1 MKRIIAAVVIVLGVS
16 MAASGQQTEQQTSAQ
31 QTEQTTTRVITGAV
45 IDKNGN
51 PLPGAIVSATGGAET
66 VTADADGSFTIEV
79 PVWLKSL
86 TASYPGLGEKRMKTT
101 AVNQM
106 IFTLKSRNRT
116 HGFINLVGQ
125 MRTAV
130 GSDYK
135 IPMQGE
141 FGVMGGAYRSWG
153 GYLKVVIRCVGAA
166 VQLAE
171 KEEHYL
177 PNPTVTFGVVK
188 RITPNFNVLFGGGL
202 GFHYGADGDGTLDVY
217 DPITQTTTTISTDKP
232 EYECQTQTGAL
243 EVGGMWK
250 FCKKLNTT
258 FGMSYI
264 FPATNSHNSGNLGF
278 FLGVGLN
285 L

>member
-1 MKRIIAAVVIVLGVS
+1 MRRINAAVVIALGIS
-16 MAASGQQTEQQTSAQ
+16 MATSAQQTSTQ

-79 PVWLKSL
+79 PLWLKSL

-101 AVNQM
+101 AINQM

-135 IPMQGE
+135 IPKQGE

-153 GYLKVVIRCVGAA
+153 GYLKVVIRCVGRDADG
-166 VQLAE
+166 
-171 KEEHYL
+171 YFSPL
-177 PNPTVTFGVVK
+177 PTTTIGVIK
-188 RITPNFNVLFGGGL
+188 RITPNFNILVGGVV
-202 GFHYGADGDGTLDVY
+202 GFNYGYHTREDRNYHY
-217 DPITQTTTTISTDKP
+217 DPVTDIGEYYYESVPCYHSAITG
-232 EYECQTQTGAL
+232 GA
-243 EVGGMWK
+243 EVGMMWK
-250 FCKKLNTT
+250 FSSKLNTT
-258 FGMSYI
+258 LGLQYI
-264 FPATNSHNSGNLGF
+264 APAKAKQSALGF

>member
-1 MKRIIAAVVIVLGVS
+1 MRRIFAAVVIALGIS
-16 MAASGQQTEQQTSAQ
+16 MATSAQQTSTQ

-79 PVWLKSL
+79 PLWLKSL

-135 IPMQGE
+135 IPTQGE

-153 GYLKVVIRCVGAA
+153 GYLKVVIRSVGAG

-171 KEEHYL
+171 KKKHYS
-177 PNPTVTFGVVK
+177 PCPTVTFGAIK
-188 RITPNFNVLFGGGL
+188 RIAPSFNVLFGGGL
-202 GFHYGADGDGTLDVY
+202 GFHYGANGDGTLHVY
-217 DPITQTTTTISTDKP
+217 DPVTQTTTTISTDKP
-232 EYECQTQTGAL
+232 ESVDETLIGAV

-258 FGMSYI
+258 FGVSYI
-264 FPATNSHNSGNLGF
+264 FPGTYSHNSGNLGF
-278 FLGVGLN
+278 FVGVGMN